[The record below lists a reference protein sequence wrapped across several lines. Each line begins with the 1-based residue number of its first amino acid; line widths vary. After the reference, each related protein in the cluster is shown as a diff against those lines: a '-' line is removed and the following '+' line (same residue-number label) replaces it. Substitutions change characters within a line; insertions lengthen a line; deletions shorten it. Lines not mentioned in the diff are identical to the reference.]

1 MKLSRA
7 NIKKQT
13 VLIEECK
20 ACYETALVP
29 LPREFVKSVTT
40 SLHKIRNAAAL
51 KVSNDARNAVSNAA
65 RSALSK
71 RANDPDQHL
80 DEAEQVKYEKYRAST
95 EKEIANVTDLRKRNA
110 NPKVILGE
118 GEKARMK
125 KRQVLDDKGN
135 ATKKAKQDAIK
146 TMAGRMTKRNADSV
160 HGNCYEL
167 PIDGQ
172 TIIADKLT
180 ISALTMDFGGQR
192 NANVVL
198 HLCFSLFHFSH
209 TPPAGMQMVEDMVR
223 DEKVFKKALVPATW
237 LEEGTIQGRPLLPG
251 GVPHLK
257 EVDEEK
263 MANEVWATPDFVGGM
278 SFIFRHHDR
287 FYKLVSGA
295 VFYAYLIFDT
305 NTKFDLF
312 AQHTHWKGI
321 GLGCELL
328 CRAKDDE
335 FIEPDA
341 CIEVTIGDD
350 VSFENAKY
358 RLIRNDGDM
367 DTVLNS
373 PIPR

>member
-1 MKLSRA
+1 MTLFGFRVTLVNWNETGNNSKLKLSRA

-71 RANDPDQHL
+71 KANDPDQHL

-223 DEKVFKKALVPATW
+223 DEKVLNATKKAT
-237 LEEGTIQGRPLLPG
+237 
-251 GVPHLK
+251 
-257 EVDEEK
+257 
-263 MANEVWATPDFVGGM
+263 F
-278 SFIFRHHDR
+278 
-287 FYKLVSGA
+287 
-295 VFYAYLIFDT
+295 
-305 NTKFDLF
+305 
-312 AQHTHWKGI
+312 
-321 GLGCELL
+321 
-328 CRAKDDE
+328 
-335 FIEPDA
+335 
-341 CIEVTIGDD
+341 
-350 VSFENAKY
+350 
-358 RLIRNDGDM
+358 
-367 DTVLNS
+367 
-373 PIPR
+373 